1 MSNDPTPTPG
11 TPSTPTHGSAAG
23 TDDAAARQHRHTAG
37 AFDIRNVIGALL
49 GIYGV
54 VLLAVEIFSD
64 DAGEATSDL
73 SANLWAGVALLVVG
87 LVFLAWARLR
97 PLVVE
102 EDD

>member
-1 MSNDPTPTPG
+1 MSNDPTSTPG
-11 TPSTPTHGSAAG
+11 DSAAPTHGSAA
-23 TDDAAARQHRHTAG
+23 ARRHRHTAG

-49 GIYGV
+49 GIYGI
-54 VLLAVEIFSD
+54 VLLAVEVFSD

-73 SANLWAGVALLVVG
+73 AANLWAGVALLVVG
-87 LVFLAWARLR
+87 LAFLAWARLR